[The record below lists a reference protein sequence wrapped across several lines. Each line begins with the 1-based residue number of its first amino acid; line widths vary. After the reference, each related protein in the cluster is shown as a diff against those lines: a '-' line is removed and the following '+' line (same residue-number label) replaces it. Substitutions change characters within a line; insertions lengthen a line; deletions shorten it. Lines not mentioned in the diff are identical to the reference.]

1 MIIKIT
7 NNAKK
12 QIRKLP
18 QLIQLAIGKKIRE
31 MSVEQENVQI
41 KKLVG
46 RIDTYRVR
54 VGSYRIVYQQQSGI
68 VVVVAVQHR
77 KDVYRGEY

>member
-31 MSVEQENVQI
+31 MSAEQENLQI
-41 KKLVG
+41 KKLAG

-54 VGSYRIVYQQQSGI
+54 VGSYRIVYKQQSGI
-68 VVVVAVQHR
+68 VIVVAVQHR
-77 KDVYRGEY
+77 KDVYRGAY

>member
-31 MSVEQENVQI
+31 MSAEQENLQI
-41 KKLVG
+41 KKLAG
-46 RIDTYRVR
+46 RIDTYRER

-68 VVVVAVQHR
+68 VIVVAVQHR
-77 KDVYRGEY
+77 KDVYRGAY